1 MTILVT
7 GGAGYIGSHTVR
19 QLRADGRDV
28 VVLDSLERGNR
39 DALLGAPFVQ
49 GDISDSSLVAEVCR
63 EHGVD
68 SVIHFAAY
76 KSVGESMNDP
86 ARYWRNNV
94 QGTVDL
100 LEGMLAADVRR
111 IVFSSSAAVY
121 GNPET
126 LPIREDAPLR
136 PENVYA
142 ETKAV
147 MERVIHWYGRT
158 HGVRWVSL
166 RYFNAAGASSD
177 GVLGENWDTTTNLLP
192 LVMKAA
198 LGASGPVKV
207 FGDDYPT
214 PDGTGV
220 RDYIHV
226 EDLAVAHSKAVD
238 HLAAGRVDVTLN
250 LGTGRG
256 YSVMEIVRATENA
269 LGRPV
274 PFEVVD
280 RRPGDPATVYADP
293 TAAARTLAWKA
304 SRGLLEIVSSSLAW
318 HRVTR
323 SMLYATDDHRARK
336 D

>member
-19 QLRADGRDV
+19 QLRAEGRDV

-76 KSVGESMNDP
+76 KSVGESMTDP
-86 ARYWRNNV
+86 AKYWRNNV

-121 GNPET
+121 GNPDS

-147 MERVIHWYGRT
+147 MERVIHWYGQT
-158 HGVRWVSL
+158 HGVRWASL

-177 GVLGENWDTTTNLLP
+177 GVLGENWDMSTNLLP

-226 EDLAVAHSKAVD
+226 EDLAIAHSKAID
-238 HLAAGRVDVTLN
+238 YLELGRESITLN
-250 LGTGRG
+250 LGTGHG
-256 YSVMEIVRATENA
+256 YSVMEIIRATESV

-274 PFEVVD
+274 PYEVVE
-280 RRPGDPATVYADP
+280 RRPGDPATVYADHE
-293 TAAARTLAWKA
+293 LA
-304 SRGLLEIVSSSLAW
+304 SRAIGWHPRHLIDAIVRSAAK
-318 HRVTR
+318 HYTR
-323 SMLYATDDHRARK
+323 D
-336 D
+336 

>member
-19 QLRADGRDV
+19 QLRNEGRDV

-49 GDISDSSLVAEVCR
+49 GDISDSALVAEVCR
-63 EHGVD
+63 QHGVE

-76 KSVGESMNDP
+76 KSVGESMVDP
-86 ARYWRNNV
+86 AKYWRNNV

-121 GNPET
+121 GNPDS
-126 LPIREDAPLR
+126 LPIREDAPLQ

-177 GVLGENWDTTTNLLP
+177 GVLGENWDMSTNLLP

-207 FGDDYPT
+207 FGNDYPT

-226 EDLAVAHSKAVD
+226 EDLATAHSKAVD
-238 HLAAGRVDVTLN
+238 HLNAGRDSIALN

-256 YSVMEIVRATENA
+256 VSVMEIIRATETEH
-269 LGRPV
+269 GRPV
-274 PFEVVD
+274 PHEFVD
-280 RRPGDPATVYADP
+280 RRPGDPATVYADSRLANQVLGW
-293 TAAARTLAWKA
+293 TTTKGINEIVRDAYGWHRAAR
-304 SRGLLEIVSSSLAW
+304 V
-318 HRVTR
+318 
-323 SMLYATDDHRARK
+323 
-336 D
+336 